1 MNLVPSSSGDTII
14 FGSSSNNEINF
25 SPTIPTLTEL
35 ANLELWLDANEGAL
49 NIAGNNFTDETAT
62 IELAGFPV
70 TTDFSPGNPNGPIGR
85 NGSLN
90 GKPFYSGG
98 GEVSWDFDALS
109 GTYKWHLRYNGFS
122 SEGEPGAPYVYLAT
136 GNTDYPWQ
144 ATWSDGTLTRTATTI
159 DAPATNDQTV
169 LQWNNLV
176 SGKPNLSQ
184 NSASL
189 QPIFKSNVNGRK
201 AVQFN
206 ISVMY
211 NLGLFSSFTSEYS
224 YYLVAD
230 GFFET
235 NNTSNN
241 GTIIRIGSSANRG
254 LFQSRVLEGFLAA
267 NNGVQRISEI
277 SSLGDAVYSARFNVS
292 NNGEAIVGNGKTHET
307 LAGSV
312 GVTASSLTSIL
323 LGATSPI
330 GGGSVNAG
338 ISEILVY
345 RAFHDEATANQ
356 IIDYLAAKWN
366 ITV

>member
-1 MNLVPSSSGDTII
+1 MPRLGLGLGLGNLVNRPFVGG
-14 FGSSSNNEINF
+14 GSPAPF
-25 SPTIPTLTEL
+25 SPTNIPE
-35 ANLELWLDANEGAL
+35 LELWLDANEGTL
-49 NIAGNNFTDETAT
+49 NVAGNNFTDETAT

-70 TTDFSPGNPNGPIGR
+70 TTDFSPGDPNGTISR

-144 ATWSDGTLTRTATTI
+144 ATWSNGTVARTATTFDI
-159 DAPATNDQTV
+159 SATNNQTV

-184 NSASL
+184 GFASV

-206 ISVMY
+206 ISVMS
-211 NLGLFSSFTSEYS
+211 GFGFSSFTSQYS
-224 YYLVAD
+224 YYIVAD

-235 NNTSNN
+235 GNTSSS
-241 GTIIRIGSSANRG
+241 GTIIRMGTGGNRG
-254 LFQSRVLEGFLAA
+254 VFQSRVTEGFLAA
-267 NNGVQRISEI
+267 SNGTQRISQI

-292 NNGEAIVGNGKTHET
+292 NNGQAIVGNGKTHET
-307 LAGSV
+307 LVGSV
-312 GVTASSLTSIL
+312 GTAASSLTSIL
-323 LGATSPI
+323 LGANNPS
-330 GGGSVNAG
+330 GVGSVNSG
-338 ISEILVY
+338 ISEVLVY